1 MREVLLDTVMDSV
14 KLVPFLFLT
23 YFVMEWMEHHTGEK
37 LQKGIRSAGKSGPL
51 WGAVL
56 GIMPQC
62 GFSAAASSLYAGRVI
77 TLGTLIA
84 IYLST
89 SDEMLPIMISEAV
102 GITMIL
108 KVLATKAVI
117 GMITGFGIDLAWHL
131 LLKHRDADMDIHKI
145 CEQEHCHCQGG
156 VLGSTVKH
164 TLQIFIYIFLI
175 SLLINGLIQLVGEH
189 TLTGF
194 FSTVPVLE
202 EFMAGLIGLIPN
214 CASSVV
220 ITQLYLQN
228 VISGGAMLS
237 GLLVN
242 AGVGVLVLFRLN
254 KNRKENLAVIGILY
268 AAGVLWGIVAELVG
282 LTF

>member
-1 MREVLLDTVMDSV
+1 MMDVLLDTVLDNV
-14 KLVPFLFLT
+14 KLLPFLFLT
-23 YFVMEWMEHHTGEK
+23 YLVMEWMEHHTGEK
-37 LQKGIRSAGKSGPL
+37 LQKGIRSAGKSGPF

-56 GIMPQC
+56 GMMPQC

-89 SDEMLPIMISEAV
+89 SDEMLPVMISESV
-102 GITMIL
+102 GITVIL
-108 KVLATKAVI
+108 KILTAKVVI
-117 GMITGFGIDLAWHL
+117 GMITGFLIELVWHL
-131 LLKHRDADMDIHKI
+131 LLKRRDAEIDIHKI

-156 VLGSTVKH
+156 VLGSAIKH
-164 TLQIFIYIFLI
+164 TLQIFFYLFLI
-175 SLLINGLIQLVGEH
+175 SLILNGVIGFVGEEAIAG
-189 TLTGF
+189 L
-194 FSTVPVLE
+194 FSNVPVIGELI
-202 EFMAGLIGLIPN
+202 AGLIGLIPN

-220 ITQLYLQN
+220 ITKLYLQN
-228 VISGGAMLS
+228 VVSGGAMLS

-254 KNRKENLAVIGILY
+254 KNQKENFAIVGILY
-268 AAGVLWGIVAELVG
+268 AAGVIWGIVAELIG